1 VRKALIQ
8 IAMIDGKSFVRREA
22 IHALGNFAHDDTRAT
37 LRNVVR
43 SDRSYYAIAEALKSL
58 LKIDRDHSE
67 EVFLNAFH
75 WVSHHQVVEKAA
87 GDGLVALK
95 STKGITRMKELL
107 AEKQSP
113 ERRATFI
120 SILARLKPDDVEA
133 VQQLREQLENER
145 AHVRRAVIDAFVEL
159 GNPGAVVWLQEQ
171 RGKEETGSMLRAVD
185 SGIEKLRNKNVDLSQ
200 LRKELDALRTQNKQL
215 EERLKKLEA
224 GRKQ

>member
-1 VRKALIQ
+1 
-8 IAMIDGKSFVRREA
+8 MTDGKSFVRREA
-22 IHALGNFAHDDTRAT
+22 IHALGNYAHDDTRAT

-43 SDRSYYAIAEALKSL
+43 SDRSYYAIAEALKAL
-58 LKIDRDHSE
+58 LKVDRDHSE

-75 WVSHHQVVEKAA
+75 WISHQQVIEKAA

-95 STKGITRMKELL
+95 STKGIDRMKELL

-120 SILARLKPDDVEA
+120 AILARLKPDDPQA

-159 GNPGAVVWLQEQ
+159 GNPDAISWLQEQ

-185 SGIEKLRNKNVDLSQ
+185 SGIEKLRSKNVDLSQ
-200 LRKELDALRTQNKQL
+200 LRKELDALRAQNQQL
-215 EERLKKLEA
+215 EERLKKLET
-224 GRKQ
+224 RQKK